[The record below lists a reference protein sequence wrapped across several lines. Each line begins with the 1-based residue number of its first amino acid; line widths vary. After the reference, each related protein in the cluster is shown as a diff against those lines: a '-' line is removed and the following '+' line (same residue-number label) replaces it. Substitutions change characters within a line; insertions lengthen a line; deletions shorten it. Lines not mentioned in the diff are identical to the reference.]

1 MAALNLNANLPVYI
15 QWPDDAALTLIQ
27 RRQAYQPLFTTTR
40 LHDQNQLW
48 REIAR
53 DIRNNHIFRLTR
65 KQCREKWNVLKSG
78 YENLERL
85 INRNPEG
92 YPTRTPTLH
101 DERFHQ
107 ELSDEFWRSGPPGE
121 IGWIVGHTS
130 IESTGALAPDLPTT
144 TESAGALVLD
154 FLTTES
160 AGALV
165 LDLPTTESAGALI
178 LDLPTTE
185 SAGALT
191 DVIDFLFF
199 ILLF

>member
-107 ELSDEFWRSGPPGE
+107 ELSDEFWRVEP
-121 IGWIVGHTS
+121 
-130 IESTGALAPDLPTT
+130 
-144 TESAGALVLD
+144 LVWAARRNRMD
-154 FLTTES
+154 RRTYEYREHRRSRSRSPYYHRERRRSRSRFPHHRECRRS
-160 AGALV
+160 HRRH
-165 LDLPTTESAGALI
+165 
-178 LDLPTTE
+178 
-185 SAGALT
+185 
-191 DVIDFLFF
+191 
-199 ILLF
+199 

>member
-27 RRQAYQPLFTTTR
+27 RRRAYQPLFTTTR

-48 REIAR
+48 RGIAR
-53 DIRNNHIFRLTR
+53 DIRNNHIFRPTR
-65 KQCREKWNVLKSG
+65 KQCREKWNALKSG

-107 ELSDEFWRSGPPGE
+107 ELSDEFWRVE
-121 IGWIVGHTS
+121 RWIVGHTS
-130 IESTGALAPDLPTT
+130 IESAGALAPDPPT
-144 TESAGALVLD
+144 
-154 FLTTES
+154 
-160 AGALV
+160 
-165 LDLPTTESAGALI
+165 
-178 LDLPTTE
+178 TTE

>member
-27 RRQAYQPLFTTTR
+27 RRRAYQSLFTTTR
-40 LHDQNQLW
+40 LHNQKQLW
-48 REIAR
+48 RGIAR
-53 DIRNNHIFRLTR
+53 DIRNNHIFRPTR
-65 KQCREKWNVLKSG
+65 KQCREKWNALKLG

-92 YPTRTPTLH
+92 YPTRTRLCMTRDSTRNSLTSFG
-101 DERFHQ
+101 EW
-107 ELSDEFWRSGPPGE
+107 SSGPPGE

-130 IESTGALAPDLPTT
+130 IESAGALAPDPPTT

-154 FLTTES
+154 LLTTES

-165 LDLPTTESAGALI
+165 

>member
-15 QWPDDAALTLIQ
+15 QWPNDAALTLIQ
-27 RRQAYQPLFTTTR
+27 RRRAYQPLFTTTR
-40 LHDQNQLW
+40 LYDQNQLW
-48 REIAR
+48 RRIAR
-53 DIRNNHIFRLTR
+53 DIRNNHIFRPTR
-65 KQCREKWNVLKSG
+65 KQCREKWNALKSG

-92 YPTRTPTLH
+92 YPTRTLTLH

-107 ELSDEFWRSGPPGE
+107 ELSDEFWRVEPLVQAAQRNRMDRKIYKYRERRRSR
-121 IGWIVGHTS
+121 S
-130 IESTGALAPDLPTT
+130 RSPT
-144 TESAGALVLD
+144 
-154 FLTTES
+154 
-160 AGALV
+160 
-165 LDLPTTESAGALI
+165 
-178 LDLPTTE
+178 TTE

>member
-27 RRQAYQPLFTTTR
+27 RRRAYQPLFTTTR
-40 LHDQNQLW
+40 LHNQNQLW
-48 REIAR
+48 RGIAR
-53 DIRNNHIFRLTR
+53 DIRNNHIFRPTR
-65 KQCREKWNVLKSG
+65 KQCREKWNALKSG

-107 ELSDEFWRSGPPGE
+107 ELSDEFWRVE
-121 IGWIVGHTS
+121 RWIVGHTS
-130 IESTGALAPDLPTT
+130 IESAGALAPDPPTT

-154 FLTTES
+154 L
-160 AGALV
+160 L
-165 LDLPTTESAGALI
+165 
-178 LDLPTTE
+178 TTE

-191 DVIDFLFF
+191 DYLINLVLIEFITDTVVVVPLVIMF
-199 ILLF
+199 

>member
-27 RRQAYQPLFTTTR
+27 RRRAYQPLFTTTR

-48 REIAR
+48 RGIAR
-53 DIRNNHIFRLTR
+53 DIRNNHIFRPTR
-65 KQCREKWNVLKSG
+65 KQCREKWNALKSG

-107 ELSDEFWRSGPPGE
+107 ELSDEFWRVE
-121 IGWIVGHTS
+121 LRAARRNRMDRRTYDQIGS
-130 IESTGALAPDLPTT
+130 NL
-144 TESAGALVLD
+144 TE
-154 FLTTES
+154 
-160 AGALV
+160 
-165 LDLPTTESAGALI
+165 LI
-178 LDLPTTE
+178 T
-185 SAGALT
+185 
-191 DVIDFLFF
+191 
-199 ILLF
+199 